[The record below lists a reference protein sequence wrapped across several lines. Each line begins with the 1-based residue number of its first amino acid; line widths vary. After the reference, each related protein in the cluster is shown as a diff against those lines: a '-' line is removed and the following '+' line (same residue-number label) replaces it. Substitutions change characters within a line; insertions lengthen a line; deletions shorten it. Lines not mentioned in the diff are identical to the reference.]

1 MEAQKRIDK
10 VLTAAQKKVE
20 GEVGA
25 LIGHPFALSGS
36 LFQPVTKEDFF
47 DGLTGR
53 QILAKMDITGE
64 INGLGCLVV
73 NLKDAIRLGGTLI
86 MLPPSE
92 LEEVV
97 AREEYN
103 EDTEDSFGE
112 IANIIAGSYTKV
124 FEEMYP
130 QNCRFIRKEQENILP
145 VKVVVDSEEPVPNQI
160 YYQISATMA
169 LGDKQMGD
177 MFMLIPA
184 SSFGLAWEDAPITKP
199 AEMTDGWPEK
209 QQDAGKSAVL
219 QEADDHQQ
227 VEEELTPEE
236 TEVVAAEPAEP
247 KQVEEAKEEVPAFDI
262 EKHRKRV
269 DRLLKDCQEKMEE
282 EVGALLGCDVKLQDL
297 ENRLISKEEFF
308 FDEVMGKQVVANMD
322 VVGEIEGAG
331 YFFVGLKDAIFIGGT
346 LIMLPQTELESVV
359 GEEAFGDDT
368 QDAYGEIANIIAGVY
383 SGVFEEQ
390 YIKRIRF
397 VKTGIEQIVP
407 MKVAIDSELPI
418 ANQRYYMSTMSMTIA
433 GRKLGK
439 VRMLIPSRM
448 LQLDE
453 VEKKEAPVA
462 APAEVKKPVLAAKK
476 DSSAEQKGAAG
487 AVRDVSS
494 VSADILVI
502 SDDEFEAAKLVEVL
516 EERGYQVRHLSF
528 KDNVQNHISGELRAV
543 YLVMREVNEQ
553 TFGMAIKVSSSC
565 RAPLIAAGPAWTKSK
580 VFKAVKYGVGDI
592 LLTPASRED
601 IVENVENNLVKLA
614 A

>member
-25 LIGHPFALSGS
+25 LIGHPFALNGS
-36 LFQPVTKEDFF
+36 LFQPVSKEDFF
-47 DGLTGR
+47 DSLSGR

-73 NLKDAIRLGGTLI
+73 GLKDAIRLGGTLI

-130 QNCRFIRKEQENILP
+130 QSCRFIRKEQENILP
-145 VKVVVDSEEPVPNQI
+145 VKVVVDSDEPVSNQI

-184 SSFGLAWEDAPITKP
+184 SSFGLAWEDAPVKKP
-199 AEMTDGWPEK
+199 AETAGWPEK
-209 QQDAGKSAVL
+209 QQNAEKSPVL
-219 QEADDHQQ
+219 KEADNHQQ
-227 VEEELTPEE
+227 AEEELTTEE
-236 TEVVAAEPAEP
+236 TEAVATETVEPE
-247 KQVEEAKEEVPAFDI
+247 QVEETKEDAPAFDV

-322 VVGEIEGAG
+322 VAGEIEGAG

-346 LIMLPQTELESVV
+346 LIMLPQSELESVV

-383 SGVFEEQ
+383 SGIFEEQ

-407 MKVAIDSELPI
+407 MKVTIDSEQPI
-418 ANQRYYMSTMSMTIA
+418 ANERYYMSTMSMTIA
-433 GRKLGK
+433 GKKLGK
-439 VRMLIPSRM
+439 VRMLLPSRM

-462 APAEVKKPVLAAKK
+462 APAEVKKPALAAKK
-476 DSSAEQKGAAG
+476 DSSVDQKGAVG
-487 AVRDVSS
+487 GVRDVSS
-494 VSADILVI
+494 VAADILVI
-502 SDDEFEAAKLVEVL
+502 SDDELEAAKLIGVL
-516 EERGYQVRHLSF
+516 EERGYQVRHLTF
-528 KDNVQNHISGELRAV
+528 KDNVHNHISGELRAV

-565 RAPLIAAGPAWTKSK
+565 RVPLIAAGPAWTKSK

-592 LLTPASRED
+592 LLTPATRED